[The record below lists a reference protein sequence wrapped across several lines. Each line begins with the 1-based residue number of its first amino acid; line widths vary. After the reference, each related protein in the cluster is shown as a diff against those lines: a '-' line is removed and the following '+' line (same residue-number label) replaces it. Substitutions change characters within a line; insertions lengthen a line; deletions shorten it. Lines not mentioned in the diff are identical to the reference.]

1 VTVKPMIKVLI
12 ADGSATDR
20 AALARLLRIDPE
32 IEVVG
37 EASHSVETVEMVK
50 RLRPHIIV
58 MGVHLPASGGFRAT
72 KEVMIEAPTPIVIV
86 SDEHD
91 ARQVEMSI
99 LALRAGALAIAS
111 MPASVSHEVSGSAGE
126 RLIAT
131 VKAMSEVKVVR
142 RWRDGP
148 REGSRPWAAAAQ
160 SAAAIEARASIVAVA
175 ASTGGPA
182 ALQQILSELPAN
194 FCLPILVVQH
204 IGSGFVD
211 GLVEWLNA
219 VCSLHVK
226 RATDGELL
234 APHTVHVAPDD
245 KHLGVSSRS
254 RIALSQAEPID
265 GFRPSATFLFE
276 SVARAFGASAVHV
289 ILTGM
294 GHDGVRGLQ
303 VARQCQGT
311 ILAQDQASSVVFGMP
326 GAAIDAGLA
335 DCVLPLPS
343 IADQLIT
350 LAYRSSNGPK
360 NSPRNIP

>member
-1 VTVKPMIKVLI
+1 VTVAQMTKVLI
-12 ADGSATDR
+12 ADGSATER
-20 AALARLLRIDPE
+20 AALARLLRADPE
-32 IEVVG
+32 LDVVG
-37 EASHSVETVEMVK
+37 EASHSVETVEMAK
-50 RLRPHIIV
+50 RLRPHVIV
-58 MGVHLPASGGFRAT
+58 MGVFLPASGGFKAT
-72 KEVMIEAPTPIVIV
+72 REVMIEAPTPIVIV

-111 MPASVSHEVSGSAGE
+111 MPSSIIPEISWPAAE

-131 VKAMSEVKVVR
+131 VKAMSQVKVVR
-142 RWRDGP
+142 RW
-148 REGSRPWAAAAQ
+148 REGSRPWAAAAPQ
-160 SAAAIEARASIVAVA
+160 PMASTEARSRVVAMA

-182 ALQQILSELPAN
+182 ALQQILSELPAD
-194 FCLPILVVQH
+194 FALPILVVQH

-211 GLVEWLNA
+211 GLVQWLNA

-226 RATDGELL
+226 RATEGDLL
-234 APHTVHVAPDD
+234 APHTVYVAPDD
-245 KHLGVSSRS
+245 RHLGVSSRS
-254 RIALSQAEPID
+254 RIVLSESGPID

-276 SVARAFGASAVHV
+276 SVGRAFGASAIHV

-294 GHDGVRGLQ
+294 GRDGVCGLK

-343 IADQLIT
+343 IADQLIN
-350 LAYRSSNGPK
+350 LAYRSGN
-360 NSPRNIP
+360 NPRNSQ

>member
-1 VTVKPMIKVLI
+1 MIKVLV
-12 ADGSATDR
+12 ADGAEADR
-20 AALARLLRIDPE
+20 EALTRLLRTDPE

-37 EASHSVETVEMVK
+37 KTAHSVEALDMVK
-50 RLRPHIIV
+50 SLRPHVIV
-58 MGVHLPASGGFRAT
+58 MGAYLPGSGGLRTT
-72 KEVMIEAPTPIVIV
+72 KEVMIEAPTPIVVV

-111 MPASVSHEVSGSAGE
+111 MPSSLMPDASEAGA

-131 VKAMSEVKVVR
+131 VKAMSQVKVVR
-142 RWRDGP
+142 RWR
-148 REGSRPWAAAAQ
+148 EGARPWAAAPQ
-160 SAAAIEARASIVAVA
+160 SAPTIEPRTRIVAIA

-182 ALQQILSELPAN
+182 ALQHILSELPAD
-194 FCLPILVVQH
+194 FGLPILVVQH

-211 GLVEWLNA
+211 GLVQWLNS

-226 RATDGELL
+226 RAVDGEFLS
-234 APHTVHVAPDD
+234 PHTVYVAPDD
-245 KHLGVSSRS
+245 SHLGVTSRS
-254 RIALSQAEPID
+254 RIVLSQVAQID

-294 GHDGVRGLQ
+294 GRDGVSGLQ
-303 VARQCQGT
+303 VARKFQGT
-311 ILAQDQASSVVFGMP
+311 ILAQDEASSVVFGMP

-343 IADQLIT
+343 IADQLIS
-350 LAYRSSNGPK
+350 LAHRSR
-360 NSPRNIP
+360 NSS

>member
-1 VTVKPMIKVLI
+1 MP
-12 ADGSATDR
+12 SS
-20 AALARLLRIDPE
+20 LLPD
-32 IEVVG
+32 
-37 EASHSVETVEMVK
+37 
-50 RLRPHIIV
+50 
-58 MGVHLPASGGFRAT
+58 
-72 KEVMIEAPTPIVIV
+72 
-86 SDEHD
+86 
-91 ARQVEMSI
+91 
-99 LALRAGALAIAS
+99 
-111 MPASVSHEVSGSAGE
+111 VSGSAGA
-126 RLIAT
+126 RLVAT

-142 RWRDGP
+142 RWR
-148 REGSRPWAAAAQ
+148 EGSRPWAAAPQ
-160 SAAAIEARASIVAVA
+160 SAAAIEAPTKIVAVA

-182 ALQQILSELPAN
+182 ALQQILSELPAD

-211 GLVEWLNA
+211 GLVQWLNS

-226 RATDGELL
+226 RATDGEYLS
-234 APHTVHVAPDD
+234 PHTVYVAPDD

-254 RIALSQAEPID
+254 RIVLSQAEQIE

-294 GHDGVRGLQ
+294 GHDGVSGLQ
-303 VARQCQGT
+303 VARKFRGT

-343 IADQLIT
+343 IADQLIN
-350 LAYRSSNGPK
+350 LAHRSR
-360 NSPRNIP
+360 NSL

>member
-1 VTVKPMIKVLI
+1 VP
-12 ADGSATDR
+12 
-20 AALARLLRIDPE
+20 
-32 IEVVG
+32 
-37 EASHSVETVEMVK
+37 
-50 RLRPHIIV
+50 
-58 MGVHLPASGGFRAT
+58 
-72 KEVMIEAPTPIVIV
+72 
-86 SDEHD
+86 
-91 ARQVEMSI
+91 
-99 LALRAGALAIAS
+99 
-111 MPASVSHEVSGSAGE
+111 
-126 RLIAT
+126 
-131 VKAMSEVKVVR
+131 
-142 RWRDGP
+142 
-148 REGSRPWAAAAQ
+148 Q
-160 SAAAIEARASIVAVA
+160 SAAAIAAPTSIVAVA

-182 ALQQILSELPAN
+182 ALQQILSELPAD

-211 GLVEWLNA
+211 GLVEWLNS

-234 APHTVHVAPDD
+234 SPHTVYVAPDD
-245 KHLGVSSRS
+245 KHLGVSGRS
-254 RIALSQAEPID
+254 RIVLSQAGQID

-294 GHDGVRGLQ
+294 GRDGVAGLQ

-350 LAYRSSNGPK
+350 LAHRSRND
-360 NSPRNIP
+360 PRNNPRNNL

>member
-1 VTVKPMIKVLI
+1 MTKVLI

-20 AALARLLRIDPE
+20 AALVKLLRADPGID
-32 IEVVG
+32 VVG
-37 EASHSVETVEMVK
+37 EASHSIEALEMVK
-50 RLRPHIIV
+50 RLRPDIIV
-58 MGVHLPASGGFRAT
+58 MGVYLPASGGFRAT

-142 RWRDGP
+142 RWR
-148 REGSRPWAAAAQ
+148 EGSRLWAAAPQ
-160 SAAAIEARASIVAVA
+160 AAAEVEARSSIVAVA

-182 ALQQILSELPAN
+182 ALQQILSELPAD

-211 GLVEWLNA
+211 GLVDWLNS

-234 APHTVHVAPDD
+234 SAHTVYVAPDD
-245 KHLGVSSRS
+245 EHLGVSGRS
-254 RIALSQAEPID
+254 RIMLSQAGQID

-294 GHDGVRGLQ
+294 GRDGVCGLQ
-303 VARQCQGT
+303 VARQFQGT

-335 DCVLPLPS
+335 DCVLPLLS
-343 IADQLIT
+343 IADQLIS
-350 LAYRSSNGPK
+350 LAYRSSNSPS
-360 NSPRNIP
+360 NSPRNTPRNNPRNAL

>member
-1 VTVKPMIKVLI
+1 MTKVLI
-12 ADGSATDR
+12 AEGSATDR
-20 AALARLLRIDPE
+20 AALARLLRGDPG
-32 IEVVG
+32 IELVG
-37 EASHSVETVEMVK
+37 EATHSVEALEMVK
-50 RLRPHIIV
+50 RLRPQIIV
-58 MGVHLPASGGFRAT
+58 MGVHLPASGGFRTT

-99 LALRAGALAIAS
+99 LALRAGALAVAS
-111 MPASVSHEVSGSAGE
+111 MPSPLMADGSGSAAE

-142 RWRDGP
+142 RWREAP
-148 REGSRPWAAAAQ
+148 PAGSRPWTPPQQAAAPA
-160 SAAAIEARASIVAVA
+160 EARTRIVALA

-182 ALQQILSELPAN
+182 ALQQILSELPAD
-194 FCLPILVVQH
+194 FALPILVVQH

-211 GLVEWLNA
+211 GLVQWLDSA
-219 VCSLHVK
+219 CSLHVK

-234 APHTVHVAPDD
+234 SPNTVYVAPDD
-245 KHLGVSSRS
+245 RHLGVSSQS
-254 RIALSQAEPID
+254 RIVLSQAAPVD

-276 SVARAFGASAVHV
+276 SVARAFGPSAVHV

-294 GHDGVRGLQ
+294 GHDGVAGLGI
-303 VARQCQGT
+303 ARQLQGT

-335 DCVLPLPS
+335 DRVLPLPC
-343 IADQLIT
+343 IADQLIN
-350 LAYRSSNGPK
+350 LAYRKSN
-360 NSPRNIP
+360 S

>member
-1 VTVKPMIKVLI
+1 MVTPMTKVLI

-20 AALARLLRIDPE
+20 AALIRLLRADPG
-32 IEVVG
+32 IELVG
-37 EASHSVETVEMVK
+37 EAAHSVEALEMV
-50 RLRPHIIV
+50 RRIRPHIIV
-58 MGVHLPASGGFRAT
+58 MGVYLPASGGFKAT

-86 SDEHD
+86 CDEHD

-111 MPASVSHEVSGSAGE
+111 MPASVLPEVLESAGE

-131 VKAMSEVKVVR
+131 VKAMSQVKVVR
-142 RWRDGP
+142 RWREGS
-148 REGSRPWAAAAQ
+148 REGSRLSAPAPQ
-160 SAAAIEARASIVAVA
+160 SAVGVDARTSIVAVA

-182 ALQQILSELPAN
+182 ALQQILSGLPAD
-194 FCLPILVVQH
+194 FSPPILVVQH

-211 GLVEWLNA
+211 GLVDWLNA

-226 RATDGELL
+226 RATHGELL
-234 APHTVHVAPDD
+234 SPHTVYVAPDD
-245 KHLGVSSRS
+245 NHLGVSGRL
-254 RIALSQAEPID
+254 RIALSQDGQID

-294 GHDGVRGLQ
+294 GQDGVCGLQ
-303 VARQCQGT
+303 VARQFQGT

-343 IADQLIT
+343 IADQLIS
-350 LAYRSSNGPK
+350 LACRSRINPR
-360 NSPRNIP
+360 NDPRNIP

>member
-1 VTVKPMIKVLI
+1 VTVKHMINVLV
-12 ADGSATDR
+12 ADGSVTDR
-20 AALARLLRIDPE
+20 EALVKLLRLDPE
-32 IEVVG
+32 INVIG
-37 EASHSVETVEMVK
+37 EASHSAEAVEMVK
-50 RLRPHIIV
+50 RLRPHAIV
-58 MGVHLPASGGFRAT
+58 IGIHLPASGGFQVT

-99 LALRAGALAIAS
+99 LALRDGALAIAS
-111 MPASVSHEVSGSAGE
+111 MPSSHMPEVAGSTGD

-131 VKAMSEVKVVR
+131 VKAMSQVKVVR
-142 RWRDGP
+142 RWRE
-148 REGSRPWAAAAQ
+148 RSRPWVATPQ
-160 SAAAIEARASIVAVA
+160 SAPSTEARIRIVAVA
-175 ASTGGPA
+175 ASTGGPV
-182 ALQQILSELPAN
+182 ALQQIFSELPAD

-211 GLVEWLNA
+211 GLVHWLNS
-219 VCSLHVK
+219 VCSLNVK

-234 APHTVHVAPDD
+234 SPHTVYVAPDD
-245 KHLGVSSRS
+245 NHLGVSSRS
-254 RIALSQAEPID
+254 RIVLSPAEQIG

-294 GHDGVRGLQ
+294 GYDGVSGLQ
-303 VARQCQGT
+303 VARRLQGT

-335 DCVLPLPS
+335 DYVLPLPS
-343 IADQLIT
+343 IADQLIN
-350 LAYRSSNGPK
+350 LAHRSR
-360 NSPRNIP
+360 NSL

>member
-1 VTVKPMIKVLI
+1 MINVLI
-12 ADGSATDR
+12 ADGSVTER
-20 AALARLLRIDPE
+20 TALVKLLRLDPE
-32 IEVVG
+32 IDVIG
-37 EASHSVETVEMVK
+37 EASHSVEALEMVK

-58 MGVHLPASGGFRAT
+58 MGVHLPAAGGFSAT

-91 ARQVEMSI
+91 AQQVEMSI

-111 MPASVSHEVSGSAGE
+111 MPSSLASEASTVGA

-142 RWRDGP
+142 RWREGR
-148 REGSRPWAAAAQ
+148 REGSRSQAATPRPAA
-160 SAAAIEARASIVAVA
+160 SIEAPSRIVAMA

-182 ALQQILSELPAN
+182 ALQQILSELPAD
-194 FCLPILVVQH
+194 FFLPILVVQH
-204 IGSGFVD
+204 IGLGFVD
-211 GLVEWLNA
+211 GLVQWLDSI
-219 VCSLHVK
+219 CSLHVK

-234 APHTVHVAPDD
+234 SPHTVYLAPDD
-245 KHLGVSSRS
+245 RHLGVSGRS
-254 RIALSQAEPID
+254 RIALSQAAPID

-276 SVARAFGASAVHV
+276 SVAQAFGASAIHV

-294 GHDGVRGLQ
+294 GRDGVCGLQ
-303 VARQCQGT
+303 VARQLKGT

-326 GAAIDAGLA
+326 GAAIEAGLA

-343 IADQLIT
+343 IADQLIH
-350 LAYRSSNGPK
+350 LASRSRNGPRK
-360 NSPRNIP
+360 SQ

>member
-1 VTVKPMIKVLI
+1 VTVAQMTKVLI
-12 ADGSATDR
+12 ADGPATDR
-20 AALARLLRIDPE
+20 AALAKLLRADPE
-32 IEVVG
+32 LNVVG
-37 EASHSVETVEMVK
+37 EATHSVETVEMAK
-50 RLRPHIIV
+50 RLRPDIIV
-58 MGVHLPASGGFRAT
+58 MGVFLPASGGFKAT

-111 MPASVSHEVSGSAGE
+111 MPSSIIPEISWPAAE

-131 VKAMSEVKVVR
+131 VKAMSQVKVVR
-142 RWRDGP
+142 RWREGS
-148 REGSRPWAAAAQ
+148 RELSRPWAAAPQPMA
-160 SAAAIEARASIVAVA
+160 STEARSRVVAMA

-182 ALQQILSELPAN
+182 ALQQILSELPAD
-194 FCLPILVVQH
+194 FALPILVVQH

-211 GLVEWLNA
+211 GLVQWLNA

-226 RATDGELL
+226 RAMEGDLL
-234 APHTVHVAPDD
+234 APHTVYVAPDD
-245 KHLGVSSRS
+245 RHLGVSSRS
-254 RIALSQAEPID
+254 RIVLSESGPID

-276 SVARAFGASAVHV
+276 SVGRAFGSSAIHV

-294 GHDGVRGLQ
+294 GRDGVCGLK

-335 DCVLPLPS
+335 DCILPLPS
-343 IADQLIT
+343 IADQLIN
-350 LAYRSSNGPK
+350 LAYRSRN
-360 NSPRNIP
+360 NPRNSQ

>member
-1 VTVKPMIKVLI
+1 VTVNQMINVLI
-12 ADGSATDR
+12 ADGSETER
-20 AALARLLRIDPE
+20 EALARLLRIDPE
-32 IEVVG
+32 IDVVG
-37 EASHSVETVEMVK
+37 EAAYGVEALEMVK

-58 MGVHLPASGGFRAT
+58 MGVYLPTSGGFRTT

-99 LALRAGALAIAS
+99 LALRAGALAIVS
-111 MPASVSHEVSGSAGE
+111 MPSFLMPEVSGSAGE

-131 VKAMSEVKVVR
+131 VKAMSQVKIVR
-142 RWRDGP
+142 RW
-148 REGSRPWAAAAQ
+148 REGSRPWAAAPR
-160 SAAAIEARASIVAVA
+160 SAPSIEARTRIVAVA

-182 ALQQILSELPAN
+182 ALQQILSELPAD

-211 GLVEWLNA
+211 GLVEWLNS

-226 RATDGELL
+226 RATDGEFLS
-234 APHTVHVAPDD
+234 PHTVYVAPDD
-245 KHLGVSSRS
+245 SHLGVSSRS
-254 RIALSQAEPID
+254 RIVLSQAEQID

-276 SVARAFGASAVHV
+276 SVARAFGEAAVHV

-294 GHDGVRGLQ
+294 GHDGVSGLQ
-303 VARQCQGT
+303 VARKFRGT
-311 ILAQDQASSVVFGMP
+311 ILAQDQESSVVFGMP

-343 IADQLIT
+343 IADQLIN
-350 LAYRSSNGPK
+350 LAHRSRSSP
-360 NSPRNIP
+360 

>member
-1 VTVKPMIKVLI
+1 VTVKLMINALI
-12 ADGSATDR
+12 AHGSVTDR
-20 AALARLLRIDPE
+20 AALVKLLRADPE
-32 IEVVG
+32 INVVG
-37 EASHSVETVEMVK
+37 ETSHSVEALEMVK
-50 RLRPHIIV
+50 RLRPHVIV
-58 MGVHLPASGGFRAT
+58 MAVYLPASGGFRAT

-91 ARQVEMSI
+91 AQQVEMSI

-111 MPASVSHEVSGSAGE
+111 MPSSLLPDISGSAGA
-126 RLIAT
+126 RLVAT

-142 RWRDGP
+142 RWR
-148 REGSRPWAAAAQ
+148 EGSRPWAAAPQ
-160 SAAAIEARASIVAVA
+160 SAAAIEAPTKIVAVA

-182 ALQQILSELPAN
+182 ALQQILSELPAD

-211 GLVEWLNA
+211 GLVQWLNS
-219 VCSLHVK
+219 VCSLQVK
-226 RATDGELL
+226 RATDGEYLS
-234 APHTVHVAPDD
+234 PHTVYVAPDD

-254 RIALSQAEPID
+254 RIVLSQAEQIE

-294 GHDGVRGLQ
+294 GHDGVSGLQ
-303 VARQCQGT
+303 VARQLRGT

-343 IADQLIT
+343 IADQLIN
-350 LAYRSSNGPK
+350 LAHRSR
-360 NSPRNIP
+360 NSL

>member
-1 VTVKPMIKVLI
+1 MKPMINALI
-12 ADGSATDR
+12 ADGSVTDR
-20 AALARLLRIDPE
+20 AALVKLLRTDPE
-32 IEVVG
+32 INVVG
-37 EASHSVETVEMVK
+37 EASHSVEALEMVK
-50 RLRPHIIV
+50 RLRPHVIV
-58 MGVHLPASGGFRAT
+58 MAVYLPASGGFRAT

-111 MPASVSHEVSGSAGE
+111 MPSSLLSDVSGSAGA
-126 RLIAT
+126 RLVAT

-142 RWRDGP
+142 RWR
-148 REGSRPWAAAAQ
+148 EGSRPWAAAPQ
-160 SAAAIEARASIVAVA
+160 PAAAIEAPTKIVAVA

-182 ALQQILSELPAN
+182 ALQQILSELPAD

-211 GLVEWLNA
+211 GLVQWLNS

-226 RATDGELL
+226 RATDGEYLS
-234 APHTVHVAPDD
+234 PHTVYVAPDD

-254 RIALSQAEPID
+254 RIVLSQAEQIE

-294 GHDGVRGLQ
+294 GHDGVSGLQ
-303 VARQCQGT
+303 VARKFRGT

-343 IADQLIT
+343 IADQLIN
-350 LAYRSSNGPK
+350 LAHRSR
-360 NSPRNIP
+360 NSL

>member
-1 VTVKPMIKVLI
+1 MTKVLI

-20 AALARLLRIDPE
+20 AALARLLRSDPGF
-32 IEVVG
+32 EVVG
-37 EASHSVETVEMVK
+37 EARHSVEALEMVK

-58 MGVHLPASGGFRAT
+58 MGVHLPGSGGFRAT
-72 KEVMIEAPTPIVIV
+72 KEVMIEAPTPIVMV
-86 SDEHD
+86 CDEHD

-111 MPASVSHEVSGSAGE
+111 MPSPMMADGSGSAAE

-131 VKAMSEVKVVR
+131 VRAMSEVKVVR

-148 REGSRPWAAAAQ
+148 RQEARERLLPWAAAPQ
-160 SAAAIEARASIVAVA
+160 SVPVEARTRIVAMA

-182 ALQQILSELPAN
+182 ALQQILSELPAD
-194 FCLPILVVQH
+194 FALPILVVQH

-211 GLVEWLNA
+211 GLVQWLDSA
-219 VCSLHVK
+219 CSLHVK
-226 RATDGELL
+226 RATDGESLS
-234 APHTVHVAPDD
+234 PNTVYVAPDD
-245 KHLGVSSRS
+245 RHLGVSSRS
-254 RIALSQAEPID
+254 RIVLSQAGQID
-265 GFRPSATFLFE
+265 GFRPSASFLFE
-276 SVARAFGASAVHV
+276 SVARAFGPSAIHV

-294 GHDGVRGLQ
+294 GHDGVAGLG
-303 VARQCQGT
+303 VARQLQGT

-343 IADQLIT
+343 IAEQLIN
-350 LAYRSSNGPK
+350 LAHRK
-360 NSPRNIP
+360 NNS